1 MTLSDLTSYVPHGMI
16 VMATGLIGYVFKQ
29 HAAQD
34 DRRFSEIQDGLKL
47 LAAGQDTTQQR
58 MADNHAA
65 VLKLFI
71 EASQSAATNAAIA
84 AVAASRHPPSV

>member
-1 MTLSDLTSYVPHGMI
+1 MDYLPHGLVAGLAAI
-16 VMATGLIGYVFKQ
+16 VGYVFKQ
-29 HAAQD
+29 HTAQD
-34 DRRFSEIQDGLKL
+34 DRRFLEIQDGLKL

-58 MADNHAA
+58 LADNHAA

-84 AVAASRHPPSV
+84 AVAANRHPPSV

>member
-1 MTLSDLTSYVPHGMI
+1 MDYLPHGLVVGLAGI
-16 VMATGLIGYVFKQ
+16 VGYVFKQ
-29 HAAQD
+29 HTAQD
-34 DRRFSEIQDGLKL
+34 DRRFLEIQDGLKL

-58 MADNHAA
+58 LADNHAA

-71 EASQSAATNAAIA
+71 EASQAAATNAAIA